1 MNHVDENP
9 SLPQWTSQ
17 PPEGA
22 GAGKAYSPRPRTFA
36 LVTALACGLALG
48 AGSLALGAGSL
59 AAAAQETSRSTGN
72 PGMRLAFAQHALAFL
87 LDSVGA
93 TAAQEAKAHDIV
105 AANLA
110 DIAPDPKEREAFR
123 KQALDLLGA
132 PSVDRAAVEKLRAEV
147 VASFDAKS
155 KKAVDAVLDIADEL
169 TPAQRAA
176 AVARIEEF
184 AQHGPMH
191 GPWGG
196 PMGGWRGPHGGPPMD
211 GGMPDNSPDKD

>member
-1 MNHVDENP
+1 VTHIDQIP
-9 SLPQWTSQ
+9 S
-17 PPEGA
+17 PPPTV
-22 GAGKAYSPRPRTFA
+22 GKGSPRPRTFA

-48 AGSLALGAGSL
+48 AGSLALGVGSL
-59 AAAAQETSRSTGN
+59 AAAAQETNRSTGN
-72 PGMRLAFAQHALAFL
+72 PGMRLAFIQHAMAFL

-93 TAAQEAKAHDIV
+93 TSAQEAKAHDIV

-110 DIAPDPKEREAFR
+110 DVTPDPKEREAFR

-132 PSVDRAAVEKLRAEV
+132 PTVDRAAVEKLRAEL

-155 KKAVDAVLDIADEL
+155 KKVVDAVLDIADEL

-191 GPWGG
+191 GQWGG

-211 GGMPDNSPDKD
+211 GGMPDNSTDKD